1 MGEVVLRIVEILG
14 VIGAS
19 TVVYAWWQNMG
30 YSIPFI
36 G

>member
-1 MGEVVLRIVEILG
+1 MGEVVLRIVETLG

-19 TVVYAWWQNMG
+19 TVIYATWQNMG
-30 YSIPFI
+30 YTLPFI